1 MFSFFSA
8 FFLWPQ
14 YSFLMLKCELFVDV
28 YFFAFVFFNGT
39 ELWKLLHAFKQNSL
53 GGTLPLQYQ
62 RKRNRKT

>member
-1 MFSFFSA
+1 MFSFFSVA
-8 FFLWPQ
+8 SILI
-14 YSFLMLKCELFVDV
+14 LMLKCELFVDV

-62 RKRNRKT
+62 RKRNQKI